1 MSPQTGKGFF
11 PNGIAKVQQ
20 NFNAANFSS
29 KIFQKLLPLPLLRT
43 QNRSCGTCAMNI
55 DILSKMVKDLILDN
69 DKVSLPG
76 LGSFVAESVPASFS
90 DDGYAIRP
98 PYRKLY
104 FRRNVGEDG
113 LLAGAYS
120 KAFGVSSGNAEAQLR
135 EFIQEMKAVL
145 DRQKVIIFPSLGKL
159 RATQE
164 NNYFFVTDDDIDI
177 CPEYNRL
184 ETLPL
189 KVRKEPGTVIGRY
202 SFAESQQESPVAIQ
216 PEPQPQPATQPE
228 QQAEPQPDPQPE
240 PQPQSE
246 LQPEPSSQSNPTPE
260 QQAEL
265 QPEPQ
270 PELKPEPQPE
280 PQPELHQEPAPQ
292 PSPEKKGLGK
302 GAKAAIWTCAAVAA
316 AFAAFVLVSRL
327 MPGSTDF
334 LLYNEDEIEILRAAG
349 L

>member
-1 MSPQTGKGFF
+1 
-11 PNGIAKVQQ
+11 
-20 NFNAANFSS
+20 
-29 KIFQKLLPLPLLRT
+29 
-43 QNRSCGTCAMNI
+43 MNI

-189 KVRKEPGTVIGRY
+189 KVRKEAGTVIGRY

-216 PEPQPQPATQPE
+216 PE
-228 QQAEPQPDPQPE
+228 QQAEFQPDPKPELHQEPVPQPE
-240 PQPQSE
+240 PQ
-246 LQPEPSSQSNPTPE
+246 
-260 QQAEL
+260 
-265 QPEPQ
+265 
-270 PELKPEPQPE
+270 
-280 PQPELHQEPAPQ
+280 PAPQ

-334 LLYNEDEIEILRAAG
+334 LLYNEEEMEILRAAG